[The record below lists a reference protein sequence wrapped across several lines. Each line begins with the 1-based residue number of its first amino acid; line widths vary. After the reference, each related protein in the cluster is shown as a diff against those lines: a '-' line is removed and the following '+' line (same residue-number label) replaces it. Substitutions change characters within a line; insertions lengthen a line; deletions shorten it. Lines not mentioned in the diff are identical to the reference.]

1 MKNKDILQAWLNGET
16 IEFLSYHS
24 AKWVTLKPANESQTA
39 PGFHD
44 NIKYRIKPKTVTS
57 TTYIQHRTSIDNS
70 TLHLVDSYNIKPNL
84 ELVWEDN
91 TLISAKV
98 L

>member
-1 MKNKDILQAWLNGET
+1 MKNS
-16 IEFLSYHS
+16 EFLKEWLSGKLIQVHIGNTWYNISAINSCTGVPYHFEDDY
-24 AKWVTLKPANESQTA
+24 TL
-39 PGFHD
+39 
-44 NIKYRIKPKTVTS
+44 RIKPKTVTS
-57 TTYIQHRTSIDNS
+57 TTYIQHRTCKDNS
-70 TLHLVDSYNIKPNL
+70 PIHLVDSYNIEPNL